1 MKCPYC
7 GNDSIKVIDKRDV
20 DEGKS
25 TRRRREC
32 LSCKKRF
39 TTYEHVEPLNVLVVK
54 KDGLRQYYNRDKILN
69 GILTACQKRKIEFSV
84 IQRALKEIEEQIQ
97 DFGKEEVQ
105 SSQIGDIVAKKL
117 FEIDDVAYVRFVS
130 VYKRFNTLEE
140 FKKELQEIE
149 KTRKNKQQ

>member
-7 GNDSIKVIDKRDV
+7 GSDTIKVIDKRDV
-20 DEGKS
+20 DDGKS

-32 LSCKKRF
+32 LMCKKRF

-97 DFGKEEVQ
+97 DFGKEEVH

-149 KTRKNKQQ
+149 KTRKRKKQ